1 MLSIYRDGAI
11 NPFAFRSLYEPYENR
26 VRKQMVDFNSESS
39 DKVKILESAEFDA
52 FRWFKNIS
60 SSAWIKLVS
69 LLVITSLISF
79 AGTAQALMLR
89 RGSRGSS
96 VVILQNRLIED
107 GYLDGNLTGY
117 YGSKTER
124 AVRDYQRE
132 RNLLVDGVAGAQTL
146 EDMNLDLEN
155 VGGEEISIGNG
166 RVTASRLNARQGPGT
181 NYPPVTSIPKGR
193 RVTLYERAPNGW
205 YRIDGPDGGY
215 VWVSGRYIRRF

>member
-1 MLSIYRDGAI
+1 MLPIYRDGAI

-26 VRKQMVDFNSESS
+26 YRKQMVDFDAESS

-60 SSAWIKLVS
+60 SLPWIRLVS
-69 LLVITSLISF
+69 LLVIVSLISF
-79 AGTAQALMLR
+79 AGTAQALVLR
-89 RGSRGSS
+89 KGSRGPS
-96 VVILQNRLIED
+96 VVLLQNRLIEED
-107 GYLDGNLTGY
+107 YLDGNPTGY
-117 YGSKTER
+117 YGERTER
-124 AVRDYQRE
+124 AVINYQRD
-132 RNLLVDGVAGAQTL
+132 NDLLVDGIAGAQTL
-146 EDMNLDLEN
+146 EDMDLDLEN

-166 RVTASRLNARQGPGT
+166 RITASRLNARQGPGT
-181 NYPPVTSIPKGR
+181 NYPRVTSIPKGT